1 MHVLSNTSMH
11 AHNFLVNKCNQRHM
25 VEALIESLPESNF
38 VSSLDF
44 VEETV
49 DSGYGLAFVVTSKN
63 DDLLWVSNFKSEE
76 ETDDFAR
83 LSTSIDVITHE

>member
-1 MHVLSNTSMH
+1 
-11 AHNFLVNKCNQRHM
+11 M

>member
-1 MHVLSNTSMH
+1 
-11 AHNFLVNKCNQRHM
+11 M
-25 VEALIESLPESNF
+25 VEALIESLPKTNF

>member
-11 AHNFLVNKCNQRHM
+11 AHNFLVNKCDQRHM
-25 VEALIESLPESNF
+25 VEALIESLPKTNF

-44 VEETV
+44 VEEAV

>member
-49 DSGYGLAFVVTSKN
+49 DSGNGLAFVVTSKN
-63 DDLLWVSNFKSEE
+63 DDLLWIPNFKSEE
-76 ETDDFAR
+76 ETDDFAG